1 MKTFYNI
8 KGEKINEGEMPKEE
22 VVQTAVTVTI
32 PKALGD
38 DLVKTI
44 DERLGDEYAAHFFYR
59 SAANWCKNA
68 NYKKAAAFFEAES
81 VSELEHAKGLQDYLT
96 QWNIIPS
103 IPASPTHVDFI
114 GLVDI
119 INKAYALEY
128 SLYEKYCAFQQS
140 LNGNPATFNFIQG
153 YVDIQNQSIAEYSDL
168 LNALQLI
175 DVNVKLDLLFFEN
188 TYF

>member
-1 MKTFYNI
+1 MKTFYNV
-8 KGEKINEGEMPKEE
+8 KGQKINESEVTKEE
-22 VVQTAVTVTI
+22 VIQPVASITI
-32 PKALGD
+32 PKALSE

-44 DERLGDEYAAHFFYR
+44 DERLGDEYTAHFFYR

-68 NYKKAAAFFEAES
+68 NYKKAASFFEAES

-103 IPASPTHVDFI
+103 IPPSLTHVEFS

-128 SLYEKYCAFQQS
+128 GLYEKYCAFQQS

-175 DVNVKLDLLFFEN
+175 DINVKLDLLFFEN